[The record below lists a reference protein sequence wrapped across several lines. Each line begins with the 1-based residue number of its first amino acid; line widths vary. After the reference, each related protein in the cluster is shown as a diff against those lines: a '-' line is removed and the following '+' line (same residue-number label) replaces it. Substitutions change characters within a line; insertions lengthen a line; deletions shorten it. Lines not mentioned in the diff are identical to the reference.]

1 MPSARRAAQDERLHP
16 PRLPGRVRPHPREDP
31 EAQILHVAYSAVTT
45 CSLASAEAAAEGRDY
60 VATLDTRHVTI
71 GQGLVV
77 RELAAWLAA
86 HPEATLDEARAH
98 AEGVAAR
105 TRMAFLPGD
114 LGYLRAG
121 GRLSNVAFLGATLL
135 KIKPVVELVDGRLVA
150 TKKLRG
156 SMSSAAVALVD
167 YLALRE
173 EFDPARIVFVKSPGL
188 PEQVA
193 QTVEGHA
200 RDLGFERAEWYETG
214 NVITSHCGPGASR
227 RLPRPRVANGGSFF
241 SATAVP
247 EIGRFPH
254 RRFVASENRRPSPMR
269 GASCAGNPAIPG
281 HTAEKVGDSGTR
293 SSRQA
298 RNPAI
303 PGRRLRAG
311 REGQRFPRTRRS
323 LPLPAG
329 YNGVRT
335 SREEGHA

>member
-1 MPSARRAAQDERLHP
+1 MPKIVITAETGCDVTPAEAAELGIVLVPMHVTVGEKTIDDGELTSAEMLERCRQLGV
-16 PRLPGRVRPHPREDP
+16 LPKTSGCTPHDFQVVFDRIHAEDP

-214 NVITSHCGPGASR
+214 NVITSHCGPGA
-227 RLPRPRVANGGSFF
+227 LGVAFL
-241 SATAVP
+241 
-247 EIGRFPH
+247 
-254 RRFVASENRRPSPMR
+254 
-269 GASCAGNPAIPG
+269 
-281 HTAEKVGDSGTR
+281 
-293 SSRQA
+293 A
-298 RNPAI
+298 RA
-303 PGRRLRAG
+303 
-311 REGQRFPRTRRS
+311 
-323 LPLPAG
+323 
-329 YNGVRT
+329 
-335 SREEGHA
+335 

>member
-1 MPSARRAAQDERLHP
+1 MPKIVITAETGCDVTPAEAAELGVVLVPMHVTIGEKTIDDGELTPAEMLEQCRQLGV
-16 PRLPGRVRPHPREDP
+16 LPKTSGCTPHDFQVVFDRIHAEDP

-214 NVITSHCGPGASR
+214 NVITSHCGPGA
-227 RLPRPRVANGGSFF
+227 LGVAFL
-241 SATAVP
+241 
-247 EIGRFPH
+247 
-254 RRFVASENRRPSPMR
+254 
-269 GASCAGNPAIPG
+269 
-281 HTAEKVGDSGTR
+281 
-293 SSRQA
+293 A
-298 RNPAI
+298 RA
-303 PGRRLRAG
+303 
-311 REGQRFPRTRRS
+311 
-323 LPLPAG
+323 
-329 YNGVRT
+329 
-335 SREEGHA
+335 

>member
-1 MPSARRAAQDERLHP
+1 MPKIVITAETGCDVTPAEAAELGVVLVPMHVTVGEKTIDDGELTSAEMLERCRQLGV
-16 PRLPGRVRPHPREDP
+16 LPKTSGCTPHDFQVVFDRIHAEDP

-121 GRLSNVAFLGATLL
+121 GRLSNVACLGATLL

-214 NVITSHCGPGASR
+214 NVITSHCGPGA
-227 RLPRPRVANGGSFF
+227 LGVAFL
-241 SATAVP
+241 
-247 EIGRFPH
+247 
-254 RRFVASENRRPSPMR
+254 
-269 GASCAGNPAIPG
+269 
-281 HTAEKVGDSGTR
+281 
-293 SSRQA
+293 A
-298 RNPAI
+298 RA
-303 PGRRLRAG
+303 
-311 REGQRFPRTRRS
+311 
-323 LPLPAG
+323 
-329 YNGVRT
+329 
-335 SREEGHA
+335 

>member
-1 MPSARRAAQDERLHP
+1 MPKIVITAETGCDVTPAEAAKLGVVLVPMHVTMGEKTIDDGELTSAEMLEQCRQLGV
-16 PRLPGRVRPHPREDP
+16 LPKTSGCTPHDFQVVFDRIHAEDP

-98 AEGVAAR
+98 AEDVAAR

-173 EFDPARIVFVKSPGL
+173 EFDPSRIVFVKSPGL
-188 PEQVA
+188 PEQVVR
-193 QTVEGHA
+193 TVEGHA

-214 NVITSHCGPGASR
+214 NVITSHCGPGA
-227 RLPRPRVANGGSFF
+227 LGVAFL
-241 SATAVP
+241 
-247 EIGRFPH
+247 
-254 RRFVASENRRPSPMR
+254 
-269 GASCAGNPAIPG
+269 
-281 HTAEKVGDSGTR
+281 
-293 SSRQA
+293 A
-298 RNPAI
+298 RA
-303 PGRRLRAG
+303 
-311 REGQRFPRTRRS
+311 
-323 LPLPAG
+323 
-329 YNGVRT
+329 
-335 SREEGHA
+335 